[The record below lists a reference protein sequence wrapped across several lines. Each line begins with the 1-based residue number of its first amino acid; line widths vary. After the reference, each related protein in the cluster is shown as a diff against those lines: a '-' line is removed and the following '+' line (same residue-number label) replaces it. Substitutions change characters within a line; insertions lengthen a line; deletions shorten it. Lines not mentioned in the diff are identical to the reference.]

1 LILRRSLSPIQI
13 TLKTTSAQSPSVV
26 PPSDGLSSFPIPS
39 AEIASESSALGGPPA
54 ESKNSTRKESMKRRR
69 NELRQEY
76 DLAKLKGGVR
86 GKYYKRA
93 QAGTNLVLLA
103 PDVARV
109 FKDSNSVNRALRRL
123 LPGKAS
129 KADGPRGKTGNGRR
143 RAAS

>member
-1 LILRRSLSPIQI
+1 VSRHSSVAIRVVAALIGIIGLEMIRYFTFSSEYLVDPSLWLVIAGSIAFNLWFQWW
-13 TLKTTSAQSPSVV
+13 TLPDTALKALIAAALTQT
-26 PPSDGLSSFPIPS
+26 GL
-39 AEIASESSALGGPPA
+39 PPA
-54 ESKNSTRKESMKRRR
+54 ARIVAN
-69 NELRQEY
+69 
-76 DLAKLKGGVR
+76 AVV
-86 GKYYKRA
+86 A